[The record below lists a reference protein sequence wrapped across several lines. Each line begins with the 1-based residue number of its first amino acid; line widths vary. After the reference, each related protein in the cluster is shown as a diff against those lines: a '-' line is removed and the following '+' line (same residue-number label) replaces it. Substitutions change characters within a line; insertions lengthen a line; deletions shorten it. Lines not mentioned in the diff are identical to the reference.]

1 MNSSIYIDGIA
12 LWVFLFL
19 IVLLTACVIVLGLSL
34 IRTINERAETQ
45 AENERLRRKLCR
57 TMERLYKITY
67 KVPEVD

>member
-34 IRTINERAETQ
+34 IRAINERADTR
-45 AENERLRRKLCR
+45 AENEELRYKLCR
-57 TMERLYKITY
+57 TKEKLYKATY
-67 KVPEVD
+67 KTP